1 MVVELALP
9 MLERQTSLCVVHPS
23 AWKSKFAEVRLQE
36 EWFHAAR
43 YTGDRYVRWM
53 LVPDWGYP
61 QKHYQGRDVAA

>member
-9 MLERQTSLCVVHPS
+9 MLERQTFLCVVHPS

-53 LVPDWGYP
+53 LVPD
-61 QKHYQGRDVAA
+61 